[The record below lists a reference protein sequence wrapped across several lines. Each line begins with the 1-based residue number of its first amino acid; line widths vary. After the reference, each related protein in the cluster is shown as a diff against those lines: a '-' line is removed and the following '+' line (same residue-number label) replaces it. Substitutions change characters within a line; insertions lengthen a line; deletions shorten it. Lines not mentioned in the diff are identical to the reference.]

1 MTVGKEKQFFIF
13 RFPLMAA
20 HLMKTS
26 AHGIPAVVADAAF
39 CFTGFLQWRISL
51 AIIKPLNFLREIPIF
66 IAIRKALCK
75 VLFGQYFIEAQKP
88 GNLEKNHQQRFQNDY
103 YLLKRLKVV
112 HLKDCWIYLT
122 AYHGIT
128 FKNFKIMPESVHGKW
143 DKRNVTLLKD
153 YHQEVMN
160 AWMYAYHEKNSVIT
174 ELSGNNNYLLCHHWF
189 NYYHW
194 LTETVLRIWTVKE
207 SISDYT
213 LLLPESFRTIG
224 FVGQSLEALGVK
236 SIRYVKEGIVRAP
249 NLALVEN
256 KPYCNH
262 YFPDA
267 AKQIGVFFSD
277 YVKRKRIQVQDFGD
291 KIFISRK
298 KAGRRK
304 MINEDDVYRMLSGCG
319 FSSVDFED
327 FDFFQQV
334 AILGKAKYLV
344 GMHGAG
350 LTNMLFMPQGGRVLE
365 FHREIYSRDDLHS
378 DVYWK
383 LVSALGHS
391 YYYQFCEPLSK
402 EDDFFTVDFKADVAK
417 LKSNLEIF
425 LR

>member
-1 MTVGKEKQFFIF
+1 MTVGKGKQFFIF
-13 RFPLMAA
+13 RLPVIAA

-26 AHGIPAVVADAAF
+26 AHGKLAVVADAAL
-39 CFTGFLQWRISL
+39 CFARFLQWHISL
-51 AIIKPLNFLREIPIF
+51 ATIRPLNSLREIPIL
-66 IAIRKALCK
+66 IAIRKSLCK
-75 VLFGQYFIEAQKP
+75 VLFGQYFIAALKP
-88 GNLEKNHQQRFQNDY
+88 SNLENNHIQRFQNDY
-103 YLLKRLKVV
+103 YLLKPLKVI
-112 HLKDCWIYLT
+112 HLKDCRIYLT
-122 AYHGIT
+122 AYHGIA

-143 DKRNVTLLKD
+143 DKRNVLLLKD
-153 YHQEVMN
+153 YHQEVMSS
-160 AWMYAYHEKNSVIT
+160 WIYAYHEKNSTIT

-213 LLLPESFRTIG
+213 LLLPESFRTIR

-236 SIRYVKEGIVRAP
+236 NIRYVQEGIVQARS
-249 NLALVEN
+249 LTLVEN

-267 AKQIGVFFSD
+267 AKQIGNFFSD
-277 YVKRKRIQVQDFGD
+277 YVKGKGIKVQDFGD
-291 KIFISRK
+291 KIFVSRK
-298 KAGRRK
+298 KADRRK
-304 MINEDDVYRMLSGCG
+304 MMNEDDVSGMLSGYG
-319 FSSVDFED
+319 FRSVDFED

-334 AILGKAKYLV
+334 AILGKAKYLI

-365 FHREIYSRDDLHS
+365 FHREIYSRNEFHS

-383 LVSALGHS
+383 LASALGHQ
-391 YYYQFCEPLSK
+391 YYYQFCEPASLK
-402 EDDFFTVDFKADVAK
+402 EDFFTVDYKVDTIK
-417 LKSNLEIF
+417 LKRNITDF
-425 LR
+425 L